1 MSLNNS
7 QKKYIR
13 RNIKNF
19 SLSQI
24 AQKLQVS
31 EDDVVEYVK
40 GRWGEEKFRNFI
52 DKYNGSEE
60 MATSAGENN
69 FDMISFLKKNWLT
82 LVFLAIL
89 VIATYWNSLHNDFV
103 SDDVDGILKNR
114 NIGDLKAVFTSSSQ
128 MALFIA
134 RPIINFLAYTIGG
147 LHPIFF
153 RIPNIIFHIGTVW
166 TIFVLLSIFQSTS
179 VAFFA
184 ASIIAVHPIFIESVA
199 WISGG
204 HYAQAG
210 FFMLLSLL
218 LYTQKGKKWYYLSF
232 LFFLIALS
240 SNEKSICF
248 PLILV
253 FYEISRSSLQ
263 KRWKRLIPFLIA
275 FLIGMTVF
283 VSQIQTRVL
292 SLKQAN
298 YQEVGVDNPLVQV
311 PIAIT
316 SYLWLIIW
324 PDKLTLYHSELTF
337 SPLEYGIRT
346 GFYLLFLAVIGYSFK
361 KNKNVF
367 FWLMVLPLSLL
378 IVLTPLRIS
387 WVVAERYVYLGA
399 TAIITVFAIL
409 LGRIGNNKIL
419 KPLTYVIFIVI
430 VISLMTRS
438 IFRNTDWKNQD
449 NLWIATGKTSPSD
462 PKTHNNLGDVYG
474 RNGNLDK
481 AIEEFGLAIR
491 INPRYAEAYHNIANI
506 YYRKGDVNTAIENYN
521 KALYFNP
528 RLWQSYQTLG
538 IVYFNIGQFDLAE
551 SYMKKAAEFNPTN
564 AEIRVQLGVIYLQIG
579 QKEKAKEQF
588 YEALRIDPK
597 NEAAKTGLKEA
608 LK

>member
-1 MSLNNS
+1 MSLNHS

-13 RNIKNF
+13 KNIKNF

-24 AQKLQVS
+24 AQKLQVT
-31 EDDVVEYVK
+31 EDDAADYVK
-40 GRWGEEKFRNFI
+40 ERWGEEKFRNFI
-52 DKYNGSEE
+52 NKNNGSEE
-60 MATSAGENN
+60 KITSASEHD
-69 FDMISFLKKNWLT
+69 FDIISFLKKNWFSFL
-82 LVFLAIL
+82 FLAVL
-89 VIATYWNSLHNDFV
+89 VIATYWNSLNNDFV
-103 SDDVDGILKNR
+103 SDDVDGILKNP
-114 NIGDLKAVFTSSSQ
+114 NIGNLKAIFTSSSQ

-134 RPIINFLAYTIGG
+134 RPIINFIAYKVGG

-153 RIPNIIFHIGTVW
+153 RVPNIIFHIGTVW
-166 TIFVLLSIFQSTS
+166 TIFILLNVIQSAG

-210 FFMLLSLL
+210 FLMLLSLL
-218 LYTQKGKKWYYLSF
+218 LYIQKGKKWHILSF
-232 LFFLIALS
+232 VFFLGALS
-240 SNEKSICF
+240 SNEKSISF

-263 KRWKRLIPFLIA
+263 KKWKKLIPFLTA
-275 FLIGMTVF
+275 FIIGMTVF
-283 VSQIQTRVL
+283 VSQIQSRVL

-298 YQEVGVDNPLVQV
+298 YQEVGVDNPLIQI
-311 PIAIT
+311 PIAVT
-316 SYLWLIIW
+316 SYLRLIVW

-337 SPLEYGIRT
+337 TSLEYGIRVV
-346 GFYLLFLAVIGYSFK
+346 FFLLFLSMIVYSSK

-378 IVLTPLRIS
+378 VVLTPLRIS

-399 TAIITVFAIL
+399 TGVITVFAIFL
-409 LGRIGNNKIL
+409 NRMTDNKIL
-419 KPLTYVIFIVI
+419 KPFIYLIFIMMVT
-430 VISLMTRS
+430 SLMTRS
-438 IFRNTDWKNQD
+438 IFRNIDWKNQD
-449 NLWIATGKTSPSD
+449 NLWVATAKTSPSD

-474 RNGNLDK
+474 RHGDLDK
-481 AIEEFGLAIR
+481 AIEEFGRAIQ

-528 RLWQSYQTLG
+528 KLWQSYQTLG
-538 IVYFNIGQFDLAE
+538 IVYFNIARFDLAE
-551 SYMKKAAEFNPTN
+551 SNMKKAIEFNPN
-564 AEIRVQLGVIYLQIG
+564 SPEIHTQLGIIYLQIG
-579 QKEKAKEQF
+579 QKEKAKNQF
-588 YEALRIDPK
+588 YETLRIDPK

>member
-1 MSLNNS
+1 MSLNHS

-24 AQKLQVS
+24 AQKLQVT
-31 EDDVVEYVK
+31 EDDAADYVK
-40 GRWGEEKFRNFI
+40 ERWGEEKFRNLI
-52 DKYNGSEE
+52 NKDNGSGEKI
-60 MATSAGENN
+60 TSAGEYT
-69 FDMISFLKKNWLT
+69 FDIISFLKKNWFSL
-82 LVFLAIL
+82 LFLAVL

-103 SDDVDGILKNR
+103 SDDVDGILKNP
-114 NIGDLKAVFTSSSQ
+114 NIGNLKAIFTSSSQ

-134 RPIINFLAYTIGG
+134 RPIINFIAYKIGG
-147 LHPIFF
+147 LNPIFF
-153 RIPNIIFHIGTVW
+153 RVPNIIFHIGTVW
-166 TIFVLLSIFQSTS
+166 TIFILLNVIQSAS

-210 FFMLLSLL
+210 FLMLLSLL
-218 LYTQKGKKWYYLSF
+218 LYIQKGKKWHILSF
-232 LFFLIALS
+232 VFFLGALS

-253 FYEISRSSLQ
+253 FYEISCSNLK
-263 KRWKRLIPFLIA
+263 KRWKKLIPFVIA
-275 FLIGMTVF
+275 FIIGMTVF
-283 VSQIQTRVL
+283 VSQIQSRVL

-298 YQEVGVDNPLVQV
+298 YQEVGVDNPLIQI

-316 SYLWLIIW
+316 SYLRLIVW

-337 SPLEYGIRT
+337 TSLEYGIRVV
-346 GFYLLFLAVIGYSFK
+346 FFLLFLSMIVYSSK

-378 IVLTPLRIS
+378 VVLTPLRIS

-409 LGRIGNNKIL
+409 LNRITDNKIL
-419 KPLTYVIFIVI
+419 KPFTYLIFVVI
-430 VISLMTRS
+430 VILLMMRS
-438 IFRNTDWKNQD
+438 IYRNIDWKNQD
-449 NLWIATGKTSPSD
+449 NLWVATAKTSPSD

-474 RNGNLDK
+474 RHGDLNK
-481 AIEEFGLAIR
+481 AIEEFGRAIQ

-528 RLWQSYQTLG
+528 KLWQSYQTLG
-538 IVYFNIGQFDLAE
+538 IVYFNIARFDLAE
-551 SYMKKAAEFNPTN
+551 SNMKKAIEFNPKSP
-564 AEIRVQLGVIYLQIG
+564 EIHTQLGIIYLQTG
-579 QKEKAKEQF
+579 QKEKAKNEF
-588 YEALRIDPK
+588 YETLRIDPK